1 MRYFKA
7 AKHVQEDG
15 TVQYGNLPV
24 NFVIGY
30 ESAAEVVFPL
40 EEQVELPDQ
49 AAIQEIGL
57 AEYGQFIDVLGE
69 QAKQKRDLEY
79 AELLKTTQPQNSIR
93 KLLRFLTR

>member
-30 ESAAEVVFPL
+30 ESDAEVVFPL
-40 EEQVELPDQ
+40 DDQVELPDY

-57 AEYGQFIDVLGE
+57 AEYRQFIDVLCE

-93 KLLRFLTR
+93 KLLRFLNR